1 MKKLLSVLLAVLLTT
16 LAAAPAYANQ
26 SGSGL
31 CQHEKTESCL
41 VWRQYI
47 CADEEEH
54 HYFYTRATFCQT
66 CGAELRRSTMTRTE
80 KHTHRLP
87 LGQDARPTCLCGH
100 VDAPP
105 AGWGVEELWA
115 VQLPRADQA

>member
-1 MKKLLSVLLAVLLTT
+1 MKKLLCVLLALLLAV

-26 SGSGL
+26 GGSGL
-31 CQHEKTESCL
+31 CQHEKTESYL
-41 VWRQYI
+41 VCRQYI

-54 HYFYTRATFCQT
+54 HYIYTRATFCQK

-87 LGQDARPTCLCGH
+87 LGRDTVPTCLCGH
-100 VDAPP
+100 VDAVPEAWP
-105 AGWGVEELWA
+105 MGELWA
-115 VQLPRADQA
+115 VQLPDKDET

>member
-1 MKKLLSVLLAVLLTT
+1 MKKLLCILLVLLLVVLG
-16 LAAAPAYANQ
+16 AAPVYARQ
-26 SGSGL
+26 DSVGL
-31 CQHEKTESCL
+31 CQHKETKSYV

-54 HYFYTRATFCQT
+54 HYLYTRATFCQK

-87 LGQDARPTCLCGH
+87 LGQDTVPTCLCGH
-100 VDAPP
+100 VDAAPE
-105 AGWGVEELWA
+105 GWPMGELWA
-115 VQLPRADQA
+115 VQLPQGAEA